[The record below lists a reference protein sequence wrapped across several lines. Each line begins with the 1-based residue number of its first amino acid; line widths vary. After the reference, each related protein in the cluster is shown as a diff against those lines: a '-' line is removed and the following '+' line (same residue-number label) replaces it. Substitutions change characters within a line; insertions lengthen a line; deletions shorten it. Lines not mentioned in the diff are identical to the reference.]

1 VLSISFRWRCRGAE
15 EVPLNSCDSGLD
27 EFNAL
32 PLNDALAELTS
43 CCTSPSWA
51 ARVAEG
57 RPYASLAE
65 LLELADMAL
74 FELDQA
80 QLDLALAGHPRIG
93 ERSAHPYSRR
103 EQAGV
108 AGADLGVLAALAES
122 NRSYEERFGHVY
134 LVCAAGRSARELLRV
149 LQDRLN
155 NDPETERGVL
165 RGELGQINRL
175 RLTQVVTGWH
185 E

>member
-1 VLSISFRWRCRGAE
+1 VLSTSLQWRRRGTE
-15 EVPLNSCDSGLD
+15 EVPLSSCDPGLD

-32 PLNDALAELTS
+32 PLNDALAELNA
-43 CCTSPSWA
+43 CCASPSWA

-57 RPYASLAE
+57 QPYASLAE
-65 LLELADMAL
+65 LLERADVAL

-93 ERSAHPYSRR
+93 ERSAHPFSRC

-108 AGADLGVLAALAES
+108 ADADPDVLAALAEG

-134 LVCAAGRSARELLRV
+134 LVCVAGRSARELLRV
-149 LQDRLN
+149 LRDRLHN
-155 NDPETERGVL
+155 APDTERGVL

-175 RLTQVVTGWH
+175 RLTRMVRGA
-185 E
+185 